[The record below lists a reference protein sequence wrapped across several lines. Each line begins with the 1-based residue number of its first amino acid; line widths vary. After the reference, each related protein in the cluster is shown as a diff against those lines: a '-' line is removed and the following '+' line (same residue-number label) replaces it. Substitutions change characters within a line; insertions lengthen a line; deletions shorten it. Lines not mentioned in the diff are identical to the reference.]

1 MIKIIMLAA
10 SFVIAVAGMITAHM
24 LLKKVKKHT
33 FFDVLMVYV
42 YTPAAIWSVVYFFV
56 CVSYAGLR
64 LSWVW
69 LWPLIAAFCI
79 VRIIML
85 KARLEESVHLRVPKA
100 LTVIYRIC
108 FAAGLVFFLYI
119 ESLVVKGMTAVPPD
133 GLEYVI
139 VLGAG
144 LKGDEPTNTLRAR
157 IIKGAEYMKANPDT
171 VLIASGGQGADEL
184 ISEAECIRRQLTG
197 VYGIDDSR
205 ILLEDRS
212 TSTIENLKYSMEI
225 IGDPHASTG
234 IITNSFHEYR
244 AMCIAQNAGYKNVSK
259 VPATTLLPVG
269 IHYVVREFF
278 GVVEF
283 MLKQ

>member
-10 SFVIAVAGMITAHM
+10 SFVIAVAGLFIAHL
-24 LLKKVKKHT
+24 LLKKRKKHT
-33 FFDVLMVYV
+33 FFDILMVYV
-42 YTPAAIWSVVYFFV
+42 YTPAALWSVVYFVV
-56 CVSYAGLR
+56 CVMYAGLR

-69 LWPLIAAFCI
+69 LWPLIAAFCA

-85 KARLEESVHLRVPKA
+85 KARLEDSVHLRVPKA
-100 LTVIYRIC
+100 LTMIYRIC
-108 FAAGLVFFLYI
+108 FAAGLVFFLYVEGLI
-119 ESLVVKGMTAVPPD
+119 VKGMTAVPPEN
-133 GLEYVI
+133 LEYII

-157 IIKGAEYMKANPDT
+157 IVKGAEYMKANPDT
-171 VLIASGGQGADEL
+171 ILIASGGQGADEL
-184 ISEAECIRRQLTG
+184 ISEAECIRRQLTE
-197 VYGIDDSR
+197 VYGIDNSR

-212 TSTIENLKYSMEI
+212 TSTVENLKYSLEI
-225 IGDPHASTG
+225 IGDPNASAG

-244 AMCIAQNAGYKNVSK
+244 AMCIAQDAGYKNVSK

-278 GVVEF
+278 GVVAF
-283 MLKQ
+283 MFKQ